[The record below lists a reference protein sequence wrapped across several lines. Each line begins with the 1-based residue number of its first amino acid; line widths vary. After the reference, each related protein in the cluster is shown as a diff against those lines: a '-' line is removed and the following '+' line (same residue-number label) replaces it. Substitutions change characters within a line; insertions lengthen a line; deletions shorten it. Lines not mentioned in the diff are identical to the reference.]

1 LYNESNVRFNKERSA
16 MEYISN
22 FIKERSAIAVILALV
37 VGIALGI
44 TWGWVIQPVVWYDQ
58 PIDNLHPVLRLDYLS
73 TTVDSYRVNLD
84 ENLAIERFKRLGPHA
99 YATFQELKAQPGKI
113 DPVVLEIFE
122 QKMTTAGLMVQAA
135 PEASDSP
142 SILSWFFWVAIIALL
157 LVGLAFGFYLFRGY
171 RRSGG
176 PLTAAQQAAE
186 MTRSVEKTDY
196 SATSDVPPVAQ
207 FVTTYVIGDDLFDDS
222 FSIDSQS
229 GEFLG
234 ECGVG
239 ISETI
244 GVGDPKKVT
253 AVEVWMFDKNDIQ
266 TVTKVLMSAH
276 AFNDPNFRAK
286 LESKGEMFLLEP
298 QKQIML
304 ETQTLQMIV
313 TVVDA
318 QYGQGQL
325 PNQSYFERVTLE
337 LAIWSK

>member
-1 LYNESNVRFNKERSA
+1 MDYITNFARERQ
-16 MEYISN
+16 
-22 FIKERSAIAVILALV
+22 AITVVFVLV
-37 VGIALGI
+37 VGIILGLI
-44 TWGWVIQPVVWYDQ
+44 WGWLIQPVVWFDTT
-58 PIDNLHPVLRLDYLS
+58 PDSLREELRLDYMS
-73 TTVDSYRVNLD
+73 MTVDSFRVNGD
-84 ENLAIERFKRLGPHA
+84 TNLAVKRYQNLGPHA
-99 YATFQELKAQPGKI
+99 YQTFQQLRDQPGKV
-113 DPVVLEIFE
+113 DPGVIQIFE
-122 QKMTTAGLMVQAA
+122 MQLTELGVMRFDEGVQ
-135 PEASDSP
+135 PASSP
-142 SILSWFFWVAIIALL
+142 SFWSWFLWIAVVAIL
-157 LVGLAFGFYLFRGY
+157 LVGLAFGFYLFRDS
-171 RRSGG
+171 RRPGA

-186 MTRSVEKTDY
+186 HSRSTEKTDY
-196 SATSDVPPVAQ
+196 SAVASTPPVAQ
-207 FVTTYVIGDDLFDDS
+207 YVTTYVIGDDLFDDS
-222 FSIDSQS
+222 FSIDAQS

-253 AVEVWMFDKNDIQ
+253 AFEVWMFDKNDIQ

-286 LESKGEMFLLEP
+286 LESKGEMFLLEH

-304 ETQTLQMIV
+304 ETQTLQMLV

-325 PNQSYFERVTLE
+325 PEQSYFERVTLE